1 MKNLVEPI
9 KDVNDLNNI
18 IKYLKNYDIRY
29 YTIFMIGLYSGLR
42 ISDICNLD
50 IDDVKNKDYI
60 EVIEQKTGKY
70 KRFPLNEN
78 LQSIIYN
85 YLLIRDDYYGVGD
98 CENALFIG
106 KQHKRLDR
114 YQVYRIICRACKEC
128 NIKGNFGTHT
138 MRKTFGY
145 HHYRQFKDIALLQT
159 IFNHS
164 SQVITK
170 RYIGISQEEI
180 DTSYKDFCYTT
191 DNYECSLPKN
201 RGTFRD
207 IENGLDYLLNL
218 YKRLDNKL
226 SKLLGKLDI
235 QEVE

>member
-18 IKYLKNYDIRY
+18 IKHLKNYDIRY

-78 LQSIIYN
+78 LQSVIYN

-138 MRKTFGY
+138 LRKTMAY
-145 HHYRQFKDIALLQT
+145 HRYVNNVPLETLQKLL
-159 IFNHS
+159 NHS
-164 SQVITK
+164 SSAITL
-170 RYIGISQEEI
+170 RYIGITRKVII
-180 DTSYKDFCYTT
+180 DCY
-191 DNYECSLPKN
+191 NAV
-201 RGTFRD
+201 
-207 IENGLDYLLNL
+207 NL
-218 YKRLDNKL
+218 
-226 SKLLGKLDI
+226 
-235 QEVE
+235 